1 MPSYIYRRQLAPS
14 QTRETL
20 DEVRARLIE
29 ELRLRTEERVSHWN
43 QLRDWCRQRSGR
55 YISIN
60 WRPDLGSSSSSAV
73 VESVAEVT
81 GAGVENSIGSSS
93 SATSNTDNIGQVGGG
108 VEAEELNFESSAE
121 LGDEALNEFWDL
133 WDIQKELRE
142 LIEIENS
149 KEKSVVESNLTELA
163 VHRIR

>member
-20 DEVRARLIE
+20 DEVRTRLIE
-29 ELRLRTEERVSHWN
+29 ELRLRTEERVRYWN
-43 QLRDWCRQRSGR
+43 QLGDWCRQRPGR
-55 YISIN
+55 YIGVD
-60 WRPDLGSSSSSAV
+60 WRPDLRGGSSSATEEDTNQVTGALAEEGIGDSSSAV
-73 VESVAEVT
+73 
-81 GAGVENSIGSSS
+81 
-93 SATSNTDNIGQVGGG
+93 SNTEIIAHNVSV

-133 WDIQKELRE
+133 WDIQKELQD

-149 KEKSVVESNLTELA
+149 KEKSIVEQPD
-163 VHRIR
+163 

>member
-29 ELRLRTEERVSHWN
+29 ELRLRTEERVNHWN
-43 QLRDWCRQRSGR
+43 QLGDWCRQRPGR
-55 YISIN
+55 YIGVE
-60 WRPDLGSSSSSAV
+60 WRPDLRG
-73 VESVAEVT
+73 
-81 GAGVENSIGSSS
+81 GSS
-93 SATSNTDNIGQVGGG
+93 SATEETTRKVTSELVEEVVSDGSGATDSTVNVDQISRGI
-108 VEAEELNFESSAE
+108 EAEELNFESSAE

-133 WDIQKELRE
+133 WDIQKELQD

-149 KEKSVVESNLTELA
+149 KEKSSVDQPD
-163 VHRIR
+163 

>member
-29 ELRLRTEERVSHWN
+29 ELKLRTEERVRHWN
-43 QLRDWCRQRSGR
+43 QLGDWCRQRPGR
-55 YISIN
+55 YIGVD
-60 WRPDLGSSSSSAV
+60 WRPDLR
-73 VESVAEVT
+73 
-81 GAGVENSIGSSS
+81 GSSS
-93 SATSNTDNIGQVGGG
+93 SAEETTRKVAGEVVEEGVSDDSRDTGNTVNVEQGSSGI
-108 VEAEELNFESSAE
+108 EAEELNFESSAE

-133 WDIQKELRE
+133 WDIQKELQD

-149 KEKSVVESNLTELA
+149 KEKSIVEQPD
-163 VHRIR
+163 